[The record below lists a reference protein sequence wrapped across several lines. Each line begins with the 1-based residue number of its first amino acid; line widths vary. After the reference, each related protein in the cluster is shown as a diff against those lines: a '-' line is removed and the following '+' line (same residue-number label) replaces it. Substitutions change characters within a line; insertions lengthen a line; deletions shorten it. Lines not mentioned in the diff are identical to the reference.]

1 MWQLLVPAVT
11 SIIDKLIPDA
21 DEAAKA
27 KSRLL
32 EMQIKGELDSV
43 LAQLEI
49 NKAEAASGSAYA
61 SGWRPT
67 IGYICA
73 AGLTYNFIIYPFL
86 IWYAARYMPG
96 FTPPPLLSDNL
107 MELVMG
113 MLGLAS
119 LRSFE
124 KFKGVTK

>member
-43 LAQLEI
+43 MAQLEI
-49 NKAEAASGSAYA
+49 NKAVSTS
-61 SGWRPT
+61 
-67 IGYICA
+67 
-73 AGLTYNFIIYPFL
+73 FL
-86 IWYAARYMPG
+86 HEVCW
-96 FTPPPLLSDNL
+96 PP
-107 MELVMG
+107 
-113 MLGLAS
+113 
-119 LRSFE
+119 
-124 KFKGVTK
+124 